1 MKFTKGDRVKLLKG
15 DNIRDLVKLGEHGL
29 VVEFG
34 YDYNDVLGGIFYD
47 VLFDG
52 EAIAYLVGE
61 DEIEVVEDDGLSL
74 LSLVTIIK
82 EDVFENKNVTGTITD
97 TSCDNYGKVTFEI
110 CTPFNGKVNLSIEDF
125 VLKEDD

>member
-97 TSCDNYGKVTFEI
+97 ISCDNYGKVTFEI
-110 CTPFNGKVNLSIEDF
+110 CR
-125 VLKEDD
+125 VLKLRGGYE